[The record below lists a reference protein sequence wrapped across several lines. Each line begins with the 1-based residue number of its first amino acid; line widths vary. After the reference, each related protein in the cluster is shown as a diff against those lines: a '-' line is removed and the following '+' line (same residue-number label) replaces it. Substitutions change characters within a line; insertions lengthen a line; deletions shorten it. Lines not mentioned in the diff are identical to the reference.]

1 VTTGPASE
9 PRIRILR
16 EIATGPMSVL
26 FVAEREVDGFID
38 LVAIKLLRQ
47 RTKGDVA
54 RLLAL
59 RDASRELAKL
69 HHRHIVCVEELGYVG
84 EFVALISPYI
94 DGIDLLDWME
104 ILREEGVAMPGR
116 VKCEIIRSVAVALDA
131 ALNMRPRGTDAPLGR
146 VHRDIRPTNVII
158 SRDGELKVVDFGIG
172 FTTLAGRIARGG
184 ALKKGIIKYISPRRR
199 EGKRGGPVA
208 DVYSLGI
215 TALELFRGRWL
226 RRLQSH
232 NPAHDR
238 YLAEV
243 VARLKN
249 PGMGTEEDELVL
261 RNLLLRMIAFDP
273 DARPEA
279 SEVANTFR
287 LLGDT
292 ARGPSLESFANA
304 HALPWM
310 EEVTRDPDPDF
321 TGITV
326 ELLDTGMT
334 DEHVPTDMALP
345 DKLKLKAR
353 RAGNLWEETNEGWRQ
368 TDWEVPEQIV
378 DPFYDEEE
386 TQENDAAL
394 PGAPPLEEVDATGEH
409 TPPTMQVIVE
419 LEDTE
424 HEGTPVSFEQSP
436 TDPTL
441 ARQYA
446 LEEPS
451 PDDVPTVP
459 REPVPTTPE
468 VTQSYPLTTG
478 GGLLLLIA
486 LGVGIVAVLG
496 GLLVGILLAL
506 SQ

>member
-1 VTTGPASE
+1 
-9 PRIRILR
+9 
-16 EIATGPMSVL
+16 MSVL
-26 FVAEREVDGFID
+26 FVAEREGKAFAD
-38 LVAIKLLRQ
+38 LVAVKVLRQ

-59 RDASRELAKL
+59 RDGSRELAKL
-69 HHRHIVCVEELGYVG
+69 HHRHIVCVEEVGFVG
-84 EFVALISPYI
+84 EFIALVSPYV
-94 DGIDLLDWME
+94 DGIDLLDWLE
-104 ILREEGVAMPGR
+104 ILREEAVGMPGR

-131 ALNMRPRGTDAPLGR
+131 ALNMRPRGADAPLGR
-146 VHRDIRPTNVII
+146 IHRDIRPTNVII
-158 SRDGELKVVDFGIG
+158 SRDGELKVVDFGTG
-172 FTTLAGRIARGG
+172 FTILAGRIARGG

-199 EGKRGGPVA
+199 EGKRGGPPA

-215 TALELFRGRWL
+215 TAVELFRGRWL

-249 PGMGTEEDELVL
+249 LGMRTEEDELAL

-287 LLGDT
+287 TLGDR
-292 ARGPSLESFANA
+292 ARGPSLESFAHT

-310 EEVTRDPDPDF
+310 EEVTRETEPDLA
-321 TGITV
+321 GLTV
-326 ELLDTGMT
+326 TLLETGMT
-334 DEHVPTDMALP
+334 DDDVPTAEELP
-345 DKLKLKAR
+345 DTLKLKSH
-353 RAGNLWEETNEGWRQ
+353 RAGNLWEETQEGWRQ

-386 TQENDAAL
+386 TQESDAAL
-394 PGAPPLEEVDATGEH
+394 PGAPSLEDLDDTGEH
-409 TPPTMQVIVE
+409 TPPTMQVVVE
-419 LEDTE
+419 FEDTE
-424 HEGTPVSFEQSP
+424 HEAEALVFEQSP

-459 REPVPTTPE
+459 REVPPE
-468 VTQSYPLTTG
+468 DLPPTGRTGSPGLTG

-486 LGVGIVAVLG
+486 LAVGGMAVIG
-496 GLLVGILLAL
+496 GLAVGILIAL